1 MSDNEHHDDEF
12 DNKYVGYVALFIA
25 TVVFLSGM
33 GGLLLNLYS

>member
-1 MSDNEHHDDEF
+1 MSDHEHDDEF